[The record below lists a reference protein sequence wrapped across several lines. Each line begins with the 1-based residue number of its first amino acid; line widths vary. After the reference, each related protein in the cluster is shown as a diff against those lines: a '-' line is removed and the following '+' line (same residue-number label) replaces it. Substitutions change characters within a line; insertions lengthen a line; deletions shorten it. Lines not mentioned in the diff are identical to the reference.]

1 MKSFA
6 EITACINGDLERFQK
21 VFEQALHTKI
31 PLADN
36 IIRYFLDKK
45 GKQLRPVMA
54 LLSAKIINNTVPDAA
69 IYGAAALALWHN
81 ASLMHDDVVD
91 NTDMRRGAETINRVW
106 DNHVA
111 VLMGDF
117 FLAKCLVCSNSTE
130 SLAISKILAEMVIR
144 LSEGELEQQANARA
158 RLLSEDAYFSVI
170 SGKTASLFAGCLK
183 IGAHSANATEEE
195 IEKLSEVGELMG
207 LVFQMRD
214 DIFDYYP
221 SNEKVGKPTGH
232 DILEGKITLPLIYA
246 LKQSP
251 NVENQKM
258 RSLIENNEQL
268 SPDQVALLVDYAKAS
283 GGIEY
288 ATAKMK
294 NLGFKAKNILLSFKK
309 SEARDSLIDLIDLF
323 IEREK

>member
-1 MKSFA
+1 
-6 EITACINGDLERFQK
+6 
-21 VFEQALHTKI
+21 
-31 PLADN
+31 
-36 IIRYFLDKK
+36 
-45 GKQLRPVMA
+45 
-54 LLSAKIINNTVPDAA
+54 
-69 IYGAAALALWHN
+69 
-81 ASLMHDDVVD
+81 
-91 NTDMRRGAETINRVW
+91 
-106 DNHVA
+106 
-111 VLMGDF
+111 
-117 FLAKCLVCSNSTE
+117 
-130 SLAISKILAEMVIR
+130 
-144 LSEGELEQQANARA
+144 
-158 RLLSEDAYFSVI
+158 
-170 SGKTASLFAGCLK
+170 
-183 IGAHSANATEEE
+183 
-195 IEKLSEVGELMG
+195 MG

-258 RSLIENNEQL
+258 KSLIENNEQL

-294 NLGFKAKNILLSFKK
+294 NLGFKAKNILLSFKQ